1 VKRGGLPAAACAPG
15 DTSSRPDGRRRAG
28 RAGCELPSAGR
39 AGIATARPPS
49 GRGEQ
54 RMDTV
59 LIIGAGAAGSVVAQK
74 CAMNR
79 DVFKTIH
86 LASRRLESC
95 EKVAK
100 RCKGKVHTHQ
110 VDADNVAATV
120 KLLREVKPHLVI
132 NMALPY
138 QDLPIMD
145 ACLETGVHYM
155 DTANYEPRDEAKF
168 TYKWQWPY
176 HSKYKAKGVMAILG
190 CGFDPGQSNIYC
202 AYAQEFLFDEIETI
216 DIVDCNDGSHGKAF
230 ATNFNPEINLREVTQ
245 RGKYWKE
252 GKWIEIDALSISAMI
267 DYPEVGPRKSYLIYH
282 EEEESLVKH
291 IKGLKQIRFWMT
303 FSDNYIKHLE
313 VLQNVG
319 MTRIDPVMY
328 KGNPVIPMEFLKEL
342 LPPPSSLGKGYTGKT
357 SIGCIFTGKKN
368 GRPKR
373 TMIYNVCHH
382 EQAFKET
389 GAQAV
394 SYTTGVPP
402 VVGAMMLFQGHWGP
416 KPGVYNVEQLSPKP
430 FMDEIARQGL
440 PWHVMDLKA
449 SDQKDLFKVKT

>member
-1 VKRGGLPAAACAPG
+1 
-15 DTSSRPDGRRRAG
+15 
-28 RAGCELPSAGR
+28 
-39 AGIATARPPS
+39 
-49 GRGEQ
+49 
-54 RMDTV
+54 MDNV

-74 CAMNR
+74 CALNR
-79 DVFKTIH
+79 DVFKKIH
-86 LASRRLESC
+86 LASRRIESC
-95 EKVAK
+95 EKIRGQAK
-100 RCKGKVHTHQ
+100 SPIEISQ
-110 VDADNVAATV
+110 VDADQVPQVVALIG
-120 KLLREVKPHLVI
+120 KVKPDLVI

-168 TYKWQWPY
+168 SYSWQWPY
-176 HSKYKAKGVMAILG
+176 HDRFAAKGILGILG

-202 AYAQEFLFDEIETI
+202 AYAQEFLFDSIETI

-245 RGKYWKE
+245 RGKYWKA
-252 GKWIEIDALSISAMI
+252 GKWIEIDALSIACMI

-291 IKGLKQIRFWMT
+291 IRGLKQIRFWMT
-303 FSDNYIKHLE
+303 FSDNYIKHLD

-328 KGNPVIPMEFLKEL
+328 KGHPVIPIEFLKEL
-342 LPPPSSLGKGYTGKT
+342 LPAPSSLGENYTGRT
-357 SIGCIFTGKKN
+357 SIGCIFTGKKD
-368 GRPKR
+368 GKAKR
-373 TMIYNVCHH
+373 AIIYNVCDHA
-382 EQAFKET
+382 QCYKEV

-402 VVGAMMLFQGHWGP
+402 VVGAMMLFKGAWGP
-416 KPGVYNVEQLSPKP
+416 KPGVWNVEQLPSKP
-430 FMDEIARQGL
+430 FMDAIGKQGL
-440 PWHVMDLKA
+440 PWHMKEMTA
-449 SDQKDLFKVKT
+449 GEQKELFAVKT

>member
-1 VKRGGLPAAACAPG
+1 
-15 DTSSRPDGRRRAG
+15 
-28 RAGCELPSAGR
+28 
-39 AGIATARPPS
+39 
-49 GRGEQ
+49 
-54 RMDTV
+54 MDTV
-59 LIIGAGAAGSVVAQK
+59 LIIGAGAAGSVVAKK

-86 LASRRLESC
+86 LASRRIESC
-95 EKVAK
+95 RKVQQAA
-100 RCKGKVHTHQ
+100 VSPIEIHQ
-110 VDADNVAATV
+110 VDADDVAATSALIA
-120 KLLREVKPHLVI
+120 KLKPDLVI

-145 ACLETGVHYM
+145 ACLATGVHYM

-168 TYKWQWPY
+168 SYKWQWPY
-176 HSKYKAKGVMAILG
+176 HDRFKEKGIMAILG

-202 AYAQEFLFDEIETI
+202 AYAQEFLFDSIRTI

-245 RGKYWKE
+245 RGKYWKNGE
-252 GKWIEIDALSISAMI
+252 WIEIDPLSISAMI

-282 EEEESLVKH
+282 EEEESLVQH
-291 IKGLKQIRFWMT
+291 IRGLQQIRFWMT

-328 KGNPVIPMEFLKEL
+328 KGTPVIPIEFLKEL
-342 LPPPSSLGKGYTGKT
+342 LPPPSSLGENYTGRT
-357 SIGCIFTGKKN
+357 SIGCIFTGLKGGKE
-368 GRPKR
+368 KR
-373 TMIYNVCHH
+373 AIIYNVCDHA
-382 EQAFKET
+382 QCYKEV

-402 VVGAMMLFQGHWGP
+402 VVGAMMLFKGHWKGA
-416 KPGVYNVEQLSPKP
+416 GVFNVEQLPSKP
-430 FMDEIARQGL
+430 FMDEIGKQGL
-440 PWHVMDLKA
+440 PWVMKEITEA
-449 SDQKDLFKVKT
+449 DQKELFAVKT